1 MERNPIE
8 LSIYRDE
15 PGFFCPAAFWPAFG
29 YDNDARF
36 VGIWWDAA
44 TDEACWYDGR
54 SGYIG
59 AEPTAYHL
67 LLERNFPPGHP
78 AHWLLGT
85 CATPATMWLVVA
97 RASGRASLVAA
108 DDGPML
114 LAALNGYDAT
124 EVTAADALDVVS
136 PELPVTPAVR
146 RWTPRGAWL
155 EPALSPQA
163 LAEAIAQ
170 SSVRHE
176 ALAAALAG
184 TPLALNAEAQDA
196 QGGQP
201 RLRHAPALPS

>member
-15 PGFFCPAAFWPAFG
+15 PGFYCPAAFWPAFG

-36 VGIWWDAA
+36 VGIWWDAV
-44 TDEACWYDGR
+44 TDEACWCDGR

-59 AEPTAYHL
+59 AEQTAYQL

-114 LAALNGYDAT
+114 LAALNGYEDT
-124 EVTAADALDVVS
+124 EVTAADGPDVVAAD
-136 PELPVTPAVR
+136 LPVTPAVR

-155 EPALSPQA
+155 EPALDAGGLVAAVEQA
-163 LAEAIAQ
+163 V
-170 SSVRHE
+170 VRHA
-176 ALAAALAG
+176 ALVAALAVS
-184 TPLALNAEAQDA
+184 A
-196 QGGQP
+196 
-201 RLRHAPALPS
+201 